1 MTFADAK
8 AAIRAHIATQ
18 WAAGAYADVAV
29 LWENE
34 SPEQVYDRFVFV
46 SIDGVDARKT
56 VYGAA
61 GKRMSKEDGIVFI
74 HAFVPQGIGTSLPD
88 ALVGTMTA
96 ALELRVIPTGV
107 NMDGANPQSHAD
119 LGDTLTPGMQPGGNY
134 YRVTGSVPFFV
145 ISTV

>member
-46 SIDGVDARKT
+46 SIAGIDADKSI
-56 VYGAA
+56 YGSA
-61 GKRMSKEDGIVFI
+61 GFRFSQEIGIVFV
-74 HAFVPQGIGTSLPD
+74 HAFVPQGVGTSLPD

-96 ALELRVIPTGV
+96 GLELRVIPTGI
-107 NMDGANPQSHAD
+107 NMDGANPQSPGD

-134 YRVTGSVPFFV
+134 YRVTGSVPFVV
-145 ISTV
+145 ISLV

>member
-74 HAFVPQGIGTSLPD
+74 HAFVPQRLSK
-88 ALVGTMTA
+88 
-96 ALELRVIPTGV
+96 
-107 NMDGANPQSHAD
+107 DGERRRYRAHAVED
-119 LGDTLTPGMQPGGNY
+119 RHSGRRPG
-134 YRVTGSVPFFV
+134 
-145 ISTV
+145 